1 MCGLLGIVGKFNN
14 EIEKKILSFQNELS
28 YRGPDETKVINESN
42 EQNKKIIFIHN
53 RLSILD
59 HKNGSQPMRSDD
71 NSVII
76 FNGEIYNHNSLRD
89 ELKSN
94 GVRFSTSSDTEVILK
109 GYQNYGFKITEKL
122 NGMWAFIIYDK
133 NNDKIFV
140 SRDRFGE
147 KPLFYYLSEEFFIF
161 SSEEWVIKKILS
173 NIKLNFKNIAK
184 YCALGFVPENLTP
197 YENIYSLEPGFNIE
211 LSIKKM
217 TPNFHRYWKFQIKPD
232 YQKSEKYWIDSL
244 YSALENSVKIR
255 LNADT
260 EVGTFLSGGLD
271 SSIITYFAGKERK
284 DLKTFSINF
293 EDKEINER
301 KYIDFFQ
308 KNILNTDHY
317 DLEFKL
323 ENSQNLYKN
332 FQNSSKELLS
342 DSSLISYY
350 ALCKEASKKV
360 KVVLGGDGSDE
371 LLAGYNTFK
380 AISYYETMNKYNV
393 YSILKF
399 FSKLNKFFPSSHKNQ
414 SIKFLI
420 DRFFKAPTNDLSLA
434 NPVWLSP
441 LNLNLINKM
450 LKTDYKNGDIYEEI
464 INEWKKNKKED
475 VIDNTLY
482 FYVNFFLKSQT
493 LRKTDRIG
501 MYNSLE
507 IRSPFL
513 DNEVIDIIRQIPHE
527 FKFRNG
533 TNKYILKKLALKIFP
548 SKFVNRKKIGLTTP
562 ISKMIQSKKLEFKLD
577 NIKNVD
583 FEIDKFLDEQ
593 NKFSKDNRLE
603 LWNLKILDN
612 FLIRN
617 NEKL

>member
-1 MCGLLGIVGKFNN
+1 M
-14 EIEKKILSFQNELS
+14 
-28 YRGPDETKVINESN
+28 
-42 EQNKKIIFIHN
+42 
-53 RLSILD
+53 
-59 HKNGSQPMRSDD
+59 
-71 NSVII
+71 
-76 FNGEIYNHNSLRD
+76 
-89 ELKSN
+89 
-94 GVRFSTSSDTEVILK
+94 
-109 GYQNYGFKITEKL
+109 
-122 NGMWAFIIYDK
+122 
-133 NNDKIFV
+133 
-140 SRDRFGE
+140 
-147 KPLFYYLSEEFFIF
+147 
-161 SSEEWVIKKILS
+161 
-173 NIKLNFKNIAK
+173 
-184 YCALGFVPENLTP
+184 TP
-197 YENIYSLEPGFNIE
+197 YFQ
-211 LSIKKM
+211 
-217 TPNFHRYWKFQIKPD
+217 RYWKFQIKPD

-317 DLEFKL
+317 DLDFKL

-332 FQNSSKELLS
+332 FQNSNKELLS

-380 AISYYETMNKYNV
+380 AISYYEKMNKYNV

-399 FSKLNKFFPSSHKNQ
+399 FSKLIKFFPSFHKNQ
-414 SIKFLI
+414 SMKFLI

-450 LKTDYKNGDIYEEI
+450 LKKDYKNDDIYEEI
-464 INEWKKNKKED
+464 INEWKKNKKES

-513 DNEVIDIIRQIPHE
+513 DNEVVDIIRQIPHE

-562 ISKMIQSKKLEFKLD
+562 ISKMIQSKKLEFKLN
-577 NIKNVD
+577 NIKNLD

-593 NKFSKDNRLE
+593 SKFFKDNRLE